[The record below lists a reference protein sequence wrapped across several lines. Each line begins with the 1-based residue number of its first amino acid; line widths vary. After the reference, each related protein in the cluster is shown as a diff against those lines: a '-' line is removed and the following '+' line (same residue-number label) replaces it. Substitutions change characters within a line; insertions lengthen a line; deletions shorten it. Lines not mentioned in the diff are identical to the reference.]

1 MDTELL
7 QKIIDFVIKAHS
19 QKRSEEQ
26 VRRWDGET
34 PYSVHPIWCAMAI
47 LHETQLS
54 DEIRNDGAVA
64 LAFHDVD
71 EDTEAGI
78 PPWIGE
84 MPRLYVKQMTF
95 TSKVGST
102 EIEKKEIWN
111 RPPII
116 RLLKLY
122 DKVSNLLDGS
132 WMPDKKWNDQYVPYV
147 LHLADDVQRNFGN
160 LDIVK
165 IARAIARRRSSNE

>member
-1 MDTELL
+1 MDTGKL
-7 QKIIDFVIKAHS
+7 QRIIDFVIEAHS
-19 QKRSEEQ
+19 HKRSEEQ

-34 PYSVHPIWCAMAI
+34 PYSVHPIWCAMTI
-47 LHETQLS
+47 LHETQLP

-71 EDTEAGI
+71 EDTVAGI
-78 PPWIGE
+78 PSWVGDNSRQYIKG
-84 MPRLYVKQMTF
+84 MTF
-95 TSKVGST
+95 TSAVGST
-102 EIEKKEIWN
+102 EIEKGEIWN
-111 RPPII
+111 RPPVI

-147 LHLADDVQRNFGN
+147 LKLANDAERNFGN

-165 IARAIARRRSSNE
+165 IARAIAKRR